1 MFKGHPKGL
10 IGAALANMGER
21 FGFYTMMAILV
32 LFLQSKFGLNG
43 KDAGLIYSIFYF
55 SIYILAFIGGLIAD
69 KLRNFKGVILTG
81 LIVMALGYVIMAV
94 PTPVPQD
101 NKTKFLF
108 VSIIGLF
115 VIAFGNGLFK
125 GNLQALVGQ
134 MYDRDLSDD
143 TTKRDSGFS
152 LFYMFINLGAIFA
165 PFAAIIVRNWWLGKS
180 NLGYDANLPA
190 LCHAQIDG
198 NLLPTR
204 VVGTGVLDHAQAS
217 VEKVFVLDPI
227 SQFQALAQKVSENF
241 SLANFDPDVFASHY
255 LKIFNTGFHYAFAT
269 AIAAM
274 AISLVIYLFNLKT
287 FPSVKKINDDAS
299 EATKEKVEMS
309 AKEIKQRLYALFA
322 VFGIVIFFW
331 FSFHQ
336 NGLTLT
342 MFARDYT
349 VLSGI
354 KINLGFTTIEGAEI
368 FQSINPIFIVLL
380 TPIIMGIFGWLKNK
394 GKEISTPKKI
404 AIGMGIA
411 GSAYVLMALGSVG
424 LPLHSDITG
433 SPLTDAQKVTP
444 FLLIGTYFILTVA
457 ELFISPLGISFVSK
471 VAPPKY
477 QGIMQGGWLGATA
490 VGNQLLFIG
499 AILYES
505 IPIWMTWSVFVIVTF
520 ISMFTMLF
528 MVKWLERITK

>member
-10 IGAALANMGER
+10 VSASLANMGER

-32 LFLQSKFGLNG
+32 LFLQAKFGLNG

-55 SIYILAFIGGLIAD
+55 SIYILAFVGGIIAD

-81 LIVMALGYVIMAV
+81 LIVMALGYVMLSI
-94 PTPVPQD
+94 PSQSPVPED
-101 NKTKFLF
+101 RWTFML
-108 VSIIGLF
+108 IMTCLALF

-134 MYDRDLSDD
+134 MYDNP
-143 TTKRDSGFS
+143 KYGKMRDSGFS
-152 LFYMFINLGAIFA
+152 LFYMFINVGAIFA
-165 PFAAIIVRNWWLGKS
+165 PFAAIIIRNSWLKS
-180 NLGYDANLPA
+180 HNFEYEANLPA
-190 LCHAQIDG
+190 LCHSQVEGTLEA
-198 NLLPTR
+198 TK
-204 VVGTGVLDHAQAS
+204 VVGNGALDRAQGVAEQFYA
-217 VEKVFVLDPI
+217 LDPVNR
-227 SQFQALAQKVSENF
+227 FQEFADKVTIEGSV
-241 SLANFDPDVFASHY
+241 SDLSAFAAEY
-255 LKIFNTGFHYAFAT
+255 LNVFNTGFHYAFAA
-269 AIAAM
+269 AIGAM
-274 AISLVIYLFNLKT
+274 AISLVIYLVNLKK
-287 FPSVKKINDDAS
+287 FPSVSKEVKSDDSSDQAAAP
-299 EATKEKVEMS
+299 EMDIKEV
-309 AKEIKQRLYALFA
+309 KQRLYALFA

-349 VLSGI
+349 DLSGI
-354 KINLGFTTIEGAEI
+354 AIDLGFVTVKGAEI

-380 TPIIMGIFGWLKNK
+380 TPIIMGIFGWLRAR
-394 GKEISTPKKI
+394 GKEPSTPRKS

-411 GSAYVLMALGSVG
+411 ASAYVLMSFGSFG
-424 LPLHSDITG
+424 LPLFSEIDG
-433 SPLTDAQKVTP
+433 SPLADAEKVTP

-471 VAPPKY
+471 VAPPQY

-505 IPIWMTWSVFVIVTF
+505 IPLWLTWSVFVVACVL
-520 ISMFTMLF
+520 SMLTMLF
-528 MVKWLERITK
+528 MVKWLERITE